1 MFPYLRSPKNS
12 LLITVIW
19 SPVVI
24 CMTVL
29 VSSLTGLSLS
39 AAVILTVPPIM
50 VELFFCLSSWYL
62 CKTMLPE
69 QKNLVNI
76 ILKQGVA
83 ALTMTGI
90 WLLLTMSYSEI
101 LDFFLNTKIWRVR
114 FDQVFLLFAA
124 AGIFLYFLA
133 ALIHYL
139 ILSLEKSR
147 EAEQQVLRNRLLAS
161 RAELNSLKATIHP
174 HFLFNSL
181 TALSTLTKTSPDLAH
196 KVCIQLSDFLRYSL
210 VYARKEWA
218 SVEDELEHIKSY
230 LGIEKIRLG
239 KRLTLDFSINEQAM
253 AEQLPPFSLLPLV
266 ENAIKHGFQQT
277 TESGTLT
284 LQIEKYPNSMLILVK
299 NPLDKAS
306 RTQTTSPGYG
316 LKALKQRL
324 TNAYGDNT
332 KLIISKKEDE
342 FVVKLQ
348 IPLEGKNE

>member
-1 MFPYLRSPKNS
+1 
-12 LLITVIW
+12 
-19 SPVVI
+19 
-24 CMTVL
+24 
-29 VSSLTGLSLS
+29 
-39 AAVILTVPPIM
+39 
-50 VELFFCLSSWYL
+50 
-62 CKTMLPE
+62 MLPE

-83 ALTMTGI
+83 ALMMTGI

-147 EAEQQVLRNRLLAS
+147 EAEQQVLRNSLLAS

>member
-1 MFPYLRSPKNS
+1 
-12 LLITVIW
+12 
-19 SPVVI
+19 
-24 CMTVL
+24 
-29 VSSLTGLSLS
+29 
-39 AAVILTVPPIM
+39 
-50 VELFFCLSSWYL
+50 
-62 CKTMLPE
+62 
-69 QKNLVNI
+69 
-76 ILKQGVA
+76 
-83 ALTMTGI
+83 
-90 WLLLTMSYSEI
+90 
-101 LDFFLNTKIWRVR
+101 
-114 FDQVFLLFAA
+114 LLFAA

>member
-1 MFPYLRSPKNS
+1 MFPYLRSPKNF

-90 WLLLTMSYSEI
+90 WLLLTMSYSEV
-101 LDFFLNTKIWRVR
+101 LNFFLNTKIWRVR

-133 ALIHYL
+133 ALLHYL
-139 ILSLEKSR
+139 IFSLEKSR
-147 EAEQQVLRNRLLAS
+147 EAEQQALRNRLLAS

-181 TALSTLTKTSPDLAH
+181 TALSTLTKTSPELAH

-239 KRLTLDFSINEQAM
+239 KRLTLDINVNEQAM

-277 TESGTLT
+277 TESGTLY
-284 LQIEKYPNSMLILVK
+284 LQIEKYSNSLLISVK
-299 NPLDKAS
+299 NPLDKAA
-306 RTQTTSPGYG
+306 RTQTSPGYG

-332 KLIISKKEDE
+332 KLIISQKEDD
-342 FVVKLQ
+342 FIVKLQ